1 MHLYVFPLHTSDGW
15 IVNIAGVDFTA
26 RARRLTRE
34 RGGNCVLVQF
44 EVVEKRC
51 QSDEPRQV

>member
-26 RARRLTRE
+26 WARGLTRE
-34 RGGNCVLVQF
+34 IGGNCVMVQF
-44 EVVEKRC
+44 EVVEKR
-51 QSDEPRQV
+51 S